1 LDLKFLR
8 RGCRNNGRNFKSTT
22 LVIAGPDFVV
32 PGILLVSTRISMQLS
47 DRVTGLFMVALG
59 GLAAYGGSRL
69 APVPGQQIGPD
80 VFPLV
85 VGIGLAIC
93 GGLIAFGVGRHY
105 EEEAEAD
112 LAKITGQ
119 IATETGKVDGPSAWW
134 HPLKTLVPPA
144 LLLFYALAVDRL
156 GFLPTAAVMVLITS
170 LALGARL
177 RLAIPMAIGAPLLV
191 NLIFSK
197 LLRVPL
203 PSGLLPLPW
212 LGLP

>member
-1 LDLKFLR
+1 
-8 RGCRNNGRNFKSTT
+8 
-22 LVIAGPDFVV
+22 
-32 PGILLVSTRISMQLS
+32 MQLS

-69 APVPGQQIGPD
+69 PPVPGQQIGPD

-85 VGIGLAIC
+85 VGIGLAVC
-93 GGLIAFGVGRHY
+93 GGMIAFGIGHHY

-112 LAKITGQ
+112 LAKIT
-119 IATETGKVDGPSAWW
+119 IATQTANAPSERRWW
-134 HPLKTLVPPA
+134 RGLKALVPPG
-144 LLLFYALAVDRL
+144 LLIFYVLAVDRL

-177 RLAIPMAIGAPLLV
+177 RLAIAMAIGAPLAVYLV
-191 NLIFSK
+191 FLK

-203 PSGLLPLPW
+203 PSGLLPFPW
-212 LGLP
+212 LL

>member
-1 LDLKFLR
+1 MHL
-8 RGCRNNGRNFKSTT
+8 
-22 LVIAGPDFVV
+22 P
-32 PGILLVSTRISMQLS
+32 

-69 APVPGQQIGPD
+69 PPVPGQQIGPN

-93 GGLIAFGVGRHY
+93 GAMIAFGVGRHY

-112 LAKITGQ
+112 LAKISGR
-119 IATETGKVDGPSAWW
+119 IATELADAPSHWW
-134 HPLKTLVPPA
+134 RGLKALVPPA
-144 LLLFYALAVDRL
+144 LLIFYVLAVDRL
-156 GFLPTAAVMVLITS
+156 GFLPTAAMMVLAAS

-177 RLAIPMAIGAPLLV
+177 RLAVAMAIGAPLFV
-191 NLIFSK
+191 NLVFVK

>member
-1 LDLKFLR
+1 MHL
-8 RGCRNNGRNFKSTT
+8 
-22 LVIAGPDFVV
+22 P
-32 PGILLVSTRISMQLS
+32 

-69 APVPGQQIGPD
+69 PPVPGQQIGPN

-93 GGLIAFGVGRHY
+93 GALIAFGVGRHY

-112 LAKITGQ
+112 LAKITGR
-119 IATETGKVDGPSAWW
+119 IATETADAPSHWW
-134 HPLKTLVPPA
+134 RGLKALVPPA
-144 LLLFYALAVDRL
+144 LLIFYVLAVDRL
-156 GFLPTAAVMVLITS
+156 GFLPTAAMIVLAAS

-177 RLAIPMAIGAPLLV
+177 RLAVAMALGAPLFV
-191 NLIFSK
+191 NLVFVK

>member
-1 LDLKFLR
+1 MHL
-8 RGCRNNGRNFKSTT
+8 
-22 LVIAGPDFVV
+22 P
-32 PGILLVSTRISMQLS
+32 

-69 APVPGQQIGPD
+69 PPVPGQQIGPN

-93 GGLIAFGVGRHY
+93 GAMIAFGVGRRY

-112 LAKITGQ
+112 LAKISGR
-119 IATETGKVDGPSAWW
+119 IATETADAPWPWW
-134 HPLKTLVPPA
+134 RSLKALVPPA
-144 LLLFYALAVDRL
+144 LLIFYVLAVDRL
-156 GFLPTAAVMVLITS
+156 GFLPTAAMIVLAAS

-177 RLAIPMAIGAPLLV
+177 RLAVAMAIGAPLFV
-191 NLIFSK
+191 NLVFVK

>member
-1 LDLKFLR
+1 
-8 RGCRNNGRNFKSTT
+8 
-22 LVIAGPDFVV
+22 
-32 PGILLVSTRISMQLS
+32 MQLS

-59 GLAAYGGSRL
+59 GMAAYGGSRL
-69 APVPGQQIGPD
+69 PPVPGQQIGPN

-93 GGLIAFGVGRHY
+93 GGMIAFGIGRRY

-112 LAKITGQ
+112 LAKITTQVAADTG
-119 IATETGKVDGPSAWW
+119 ETDQPHGWW
-134 HPLKTLVPPA
+134 RGLKALVPPA
-144 LLLFYALAVDRL
+144 LLLFYVLAVDRI
-156 GFLPTAAVMVLITS
+156 GFLPTAAVMVLTIS

-177 RLAIPMAIGAPLLV
+177 RLAIPMAIGAPLFV
-191 NLIFSK
+191 NLVFLK

-203 PSGLLPLPW
+203 PSGLLPMPW

>member
-1 LDLKFLR
+1 
-8 RGCRNNGRNFKSTT
+8 
-22 LVIAGPDFVV
+22 
-32 PGILLVSTRISMQLS
+32 MQIS

-69 APVPGQQIGPD
+69 PPVPGQQIGPN

-93 GGLIAFGVGRHY
+93 GGMIAFGIGRTY

-112 LAKITGQ
+112 LAKIQ
-119 IATETGKVDGPSAWW
+119 IATGTDKDDRAHSWW
-134 HPLKTLVPPA
+134 QGLRVLLPPA
-144 LLLFYALAVDRL
+144 LLLFYVFAVDRI
-156 GFLPTAAVMVLITS
+156 GFLPTAAFVVLAVS

-177 RLAIPMAIGAPLLV
+177 RLAVAMAIGAPLFV
-191 NLIFSK
+191 NLVFSK

-203 PSGLLPLPW
+203 PSGLLPMPW

>member
-1 LDLKFLR
+1 
-8 RGCRNNGRNFKSTT
+8 
-22 LVIAGPDFVV
+22 
-32 PGILLVSTRISMQLS
+32 MQLS

-69 APVPGQQIGPD
+69 PPVPGQQIGPN

-85 VGIGLAIC
+85 VGIGLAAC
-93 GGLIAFGVGRHY
+93 GAMIAFGVGRHY

-112 LAKITGQ
+112 LAKITAQ
-119 IATETGKVDGPSAWW
+119 IESEGGKVEQPMGWW
-134 HPLKTLVPPA
+134 RGLMALVPPA
-144 LLLFYALAVDRL
+144 LLLFYVLAVERL
-156 GFLPTAAVMVLITS
+156 GFLPTAATIVLLTS

-177 RLAIPMAIGAPLLV
+177 RLAIPVAIAGPLFV
-191 NLIFSK
+191 NLVFLK

-203 PSGLLPLPW
+203 PSGLMSMPW

>member
-1 LDLKFLR
+1 
-8 RGCRNNGRNFKSTT
+8 
-22 LVIAGPDFVV
+22 
-32 PGILLVSTRISMQLS
+32 MQLS

-69 APVPGQQIGPD
+69 PPVPGQQIGPN

-93 GGLIAFGVGRHY
+93 GGLIAFGIGRHY

-119 IATETGKVDGPSAWW
+119 IATGRGEEAWRW
-134 HPLKTLVPPA
+134 WRGLKALVPPA
-144 LLLFYALAVDRL
+144 LLLFYVFAVDRL
-156 GFLPTAAVMVLITS
+156 GFLPTAAVMVLTAS
-170 LALGARL
+170 LALGAQL
-177 RLAIPMAIGAPLLV
+177 RLAVAMAIGAPLFV
-191 NLIFSK
+191 NLVFSK